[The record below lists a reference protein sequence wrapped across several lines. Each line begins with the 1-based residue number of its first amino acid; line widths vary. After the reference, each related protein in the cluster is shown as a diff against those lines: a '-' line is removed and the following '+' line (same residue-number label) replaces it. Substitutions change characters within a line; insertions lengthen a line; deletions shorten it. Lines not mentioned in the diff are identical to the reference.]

1 MTTILRPN
9 FEDPLNTAQDLV
21 DNNITMF
28 GKPYTGHSIS
38 VNEDHPAQG
47 LAVDPLYFRIS
58 ILPRW
63 QIPDQHESR
72 TRPLRFTQNLT
83 HVFLWICAL
92 ICIFFIESCS
102 YWNKIWRNESI
113 LTKIGLFY
121 LFGINFS
128 SWILK
133 NNAQLKQ
140 KCSLHSHFFLE
151 I

>member
-1 MTTILRPN
+1 MTNRQRLWLLESLDLIDRETENVTTFHGKQDEIINFCLIPN
-9 FEDPLNTAQDLV
+9 WRGVSALLTFKSTGQRSLIDTVYVIYA
-21 DNNITMF
+21 
-28 GKPYTGHSIS
+28 GHSIS

-92 ICIFFIESCS
+92 ICIFLL
-102 YWNKIWRNESI
+102 KAA
-113 LTKIGLFY
+113 LTETKYEEMNQF
-121 LFGINFS
+121 
-128 SWILK
+128 
-133 NNAQLKQ
+133 
-140 KCSLHSHFFLE
+140 
-151 I
+151 

>member
-1 MTTILRPN
+1 MSKNFKKRPRVKVIE
-9 FEDPLNTAQDLV
+9 FSFKIASVPQRAWSQA
-21 DNNITMF
+21 
-28 GKPYTGHSIS
+28 GHSIS

-140 KCSLHSHFFLE
+140 KCSLHSHFF
-151 I
+151 

>member
-1 MTTILRPN
+1 MTFVFWN
-9 FEDPLNTAQDLV
+9 FSFWWKKNPPMAKKGFFADLSNV
-21 DNNITMF
+21 VSA
-28 GKPYTGHSIS
+28 GHSIS

-140 KCSLHSHFFLE
+140 KCSLHSHFF
-151 I
+151 